1 MKYCECWFEKPIWEK
16 GLEKK
21 FDIFTKILIVSRFES
36 NTESMHFSLL
46 AVSFLL
52 QVNVTLNPKMI
63 EYDSGITRSLLR
75 ILSWV
80 ICQVE
85 ISMQVKSIIQVIK
98 KKKNFFH
105 IFPSKLLINLE
116 VLSVLQLIMHRFSAR
131 MKQLMSKFKTHF
143 THWQRWLISYD
154 SIWNTSDANI
164 NKLYNKCYGDFRNL
178 KYTFNR
184 QLKTFRAYILV
195 CML

>member
-131 MKQLMSKFKTHF
+131 MKQLMSKFRTHLNKDD
-143 THWQRWLISYD
+143 WYSYD
-154 SIWNTSDANI
+154 PIWNVIIKICTMECALCRPFSQNVI
-164 NKLYNKCYGDFRNL
+164 HNQRTRKIGNL
-178 KYTFNR
+178 
-184 QLKTFRAYILV
+184 
-195 CML
+195 